1 MGIDSI
7 SEVCPEVESKEMLA
21 VLNKCKDK
29 HQRLQKE
36 IECELSRFQD
46 DGKNPNPIA
55 KSMSSMKTNL
65 KMAMKHC
72 DKTVAD
78 LHACGGAHG
87 IGCFCKQAAILQR
100 DPLQLPHRS
109 GLSDSGP
116 PADSPRRGQSP
127 CDDLPP
133 GTLHRYAYLA
143 WKAHFPK

>member
-1 MGIDSI
+1 MIESDTIKLLRECDAGVKMGIDSI

-21 VLNKCKDK
+21 MLNKCKDK

-78 LHACGGAHG
+78 LMTDGCNMGVKSLSKYLNEYKAAEEYAKDITKKLIAIEDTLAHE
-87 IGCFCKQAAILQR
+87 L
-100 DPLQLPHRS
+100 
-109 GLSDSGP
+109 
-116 PADSPRRGQSP
+116 RG
-127 CDDLPP
+127 
-133 GTLHRYAYLA
+133 YL
-143 WKAHFPK
+143 